1 MYLKYLTITNK
12 DVDVIR
18 HVEFKKGINI
28 IKGEESGEAGKNNT
42 NSLGKTTLLRC
53 IDFCLGGKW
62 NAFIFDKEIKVSKNN
77 TVFNFFKQNLPSF
90 ELLVVKDI
98 DSRISSSLKIKRELN
113 LNLKAKSDNSYFNIV
128 NYINDQQVTDQYFSD
143 TIKKFL
149 FGFESEKPT
158 LRQLLPKFIRT
169 SDHQISNIIK
179 YLHPSTSAFEYEV
192 LHLFLFDFNNMK
204 LIHDRILKEHE
215 IILKAQEA
223 KSLEN
228 LLSSGKR
235 EINDVK
241 KIELSELQSKYDNYQ
256 ISKEYE
262 RENDELNLVQ
272 EKININ
278 KANINSLYLDKD
290 VWEKRLLEATTKID
304 SIDIET
310 IDYMYKE
317 ANIYNIDIQ
326 KKFEETVRF
335 HAQML
340 DNEIEFINKSI
351 QKSITLINDLEHQH
365 ILLADE
371 YSELLGKLGS
381 SGSLAEYTRIGNQIN
396 SLTKDIAETESL
408 INQHQRTI
416 TELSEYRIE
425 FDRLTI
431 EIQKLLDSM
440 RRKIAIF
447 NRYFSEYSK
456 NLTDN
461 AYYLTIDQDKN
472 NHFNLVPRSENEDS
486 HVGDGRKQSVIISF
500 DLAYVSFSNDAAINL
515 VRPHFFTQD
524 KIEIIDVNI
533 LNKLI
538 NLVNGV
544 DCQFIFPIISDKLNT
559 LPNFDENNVIL
570 TLSENNKFFNI
581 ENYNVT
587 IDNSTIDSVA

>member
-1 MYLKYLTITNK
+1 VYIKYLTISDKNNN
-12 DVDVIR
+12 VIR

-28 IKGEESGEAGKNNT
+28 IKGEESGQVGKNNT

-53 IDFCLGGKW
+53 IDFCLCGKW
-62 NAFIFDKEIKVSKNN
+62 NAFIFDKEIKGSKNN
-77 TVFNFFKQNLPSF
+77 TVFDFFKKSLPSF
-90 ELLVVKDI
+90 ELLIVKNI
-98 DSRISSSLKIKRELN
+98 DSNITSSLKIKRQLN
-113 LNLKAKSDNSYFNIV
+113 HNLKAKSEKSYFNIT
-128 NYINDQQVTDQYFSD
+128 NYINDEHVTDQFFSD

-149 FGFESEKPT
+149 FGLETEKPT

-169 SDHQISNIIK
+169 SDHQITNIIK
-179 YLHPSTSAFEYEV
+179 YLHPSTSAFDYEV
-192 LHLFLFDFNNMK
+192 LHLFLFDFNNMR

-215 IILKAQEA
+215 INLKTQES
-223 KSLEN
+223 KSLES

-241 KIELSELQSKYDNYQ
+241 KIELAELQSKYDNFQ

-262 RENDELNLVQ
+262 RENDELNLIQ

-278 KANINSLYLDKD
+278 KANITSLYLDKD
-290 VWEKRLLEATTKID
+290 VWERRLLEATTKID
-304 SIDIET
+304 SIDVET

-326 KKFEETVRF
+326 KKFEETIQF

-351 QKSITLINDLEHQH
+351 QKSIALINDFESQH
-365 ILLADE
+365 VLLANE

-381 SGSLAEYTRIGNQIN
+381 SGSLAEYTRLGNQIN

-408 INQHQRTI
+408 INQYQRTI
-416 TELSEYRIE
+416 GELSEYRIE

-431 EIQKLLDSM
+431 EIQKLLDNM

-456 NLTDN
+456 ALTED

-472 NHFNLVPRSENEDS
+472 NHFNLVPRCENEDS
-486 HVGDGRKQSVIISF
+486 HVGDGRKQSVIIAF

-538 NLVNGV
+538 HLVNSV
-544 DCQFIFPIISDKLNT
+544 DCQFIFPIIADKLNG
-559 LPNFDENNVIL
+559 LPDFDEDNVIL

-581 ENYNVT
+581 ESYNASA
-587 IDNSTIDSVA
+587 DNSILDCVA